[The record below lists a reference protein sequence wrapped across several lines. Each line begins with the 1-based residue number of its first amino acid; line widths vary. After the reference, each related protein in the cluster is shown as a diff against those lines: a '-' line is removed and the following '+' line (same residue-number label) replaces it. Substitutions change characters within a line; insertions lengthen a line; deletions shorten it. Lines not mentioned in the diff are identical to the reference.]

1 MPSYLTFQLYAPL
14 SSWGEPAVGEKR
26 NSAGHP
32 SKSAVLGLVAA
43 ALGFRRQEDDPHLAL
58 QDGLGF
64 GVKLVGEGF
73 PTADYHTTQ
82 SAEKQMP
89 YMHKRKDEMRA
100 LSKTWLSSR
109 LYRQDALSVIA
120 LWSKEETDQRLH
132 EVKAAMERPC
142 FCLYLGRKSCP
153 LALPLQPQVKE
164 CESLKI
170 ALDSYPTDPALTYP
184 PSRRV
189 AGYFWESTNHAG
201 QDAQYSVSRSDQILS
216 RERWQH
222 GQRTE
227 FVAFAAEQNEG
238 ADHVS

>member
-26 NSAGHP
+26 NSARHP

-43 ALGFRRQEDDPHLAL
+43 ALGFRRQEDEPHLAL

-82 SAEKQMP
+82 SAEKQAPHMR
-89 YMHKRKDEMRA
+89 KRKDEMRA

-109 LYRQDALSVIA
+109 QYRQDALSVVA

-132 EVKAAMERPC
+132 EIKAAMERPH

-153 LALPLQPQVKE
+153 LALPLQPQLGE
-164 CESLKI
+164 FASLKM
-170 ALDSYPTDPALTYP
+170 ALDSYATDPTLTYP
-184 PSRRV
+184 PSQRV
-189 AGYFWESTNHAG
+189 DGYFWEPTRHAG
-201 QDAQYSVSRSDQILS
+201 QEAQYSVSRSDQILS
-216 RERWQH
+216 RKRWQH
-222 GQRTE
+222 TRRE
-227 FVAFAAEQNEG
+227 EHVAI
-238 ADHVS
+238 ADLESGGSSDVS